1 MSAVTLSPKYQVVIP
16 RDVREKMKLR
26 PGEKLQVISFDD
38 RIELV
43 PLRPMRSM
51 RGFLKGLNPSFER
64 ERDDRT

>member
-38 RIELV
+38 RTELV

-51 RGFLKGLNPSFER
+51 RGFLKGLNPAFER
-64 ERDDRT
+64 EGDDRT

>member
-51 RGFLKGLNPSFER
+51 RGFLKGLNPAFER

>member
-1 MSAVTLSPKYQVVIP
+1 MSTITLSPKYQVVIP

-51 RGFLKGLNPSFER
+51 RGFLKGMNPAFER
-64 ERDDRT
+64 EREDRT